1 MPRSKIPSLNNLPIE
16 VDQTVQITFRV
27 SKKDYTKLTEILN
40 DSVHVKP
47 IKNISDGF
55 RLMVKE
61 FIFHH
66 RSFEPSL
73 FYKWSNDDYYNTTL
87 KFGDLVN

>member
-1 MPRSKIPSLNNLPIE
+1 MPRRKIPSLNNLPIE

-55 RLMVKE
+55 RL
-61 FIFHH
+61 
-66 RSFEPSL
+66 SL
-73 FYKWSNDDYYNTTL
+73 IHI
-87 KFGDLVN
+87 

>member
-1 MPRSKIPSLNNLPIE
+1 MPRSKIPSLNNLPRECEKEI
-16 VDQTVQITFRV
+16 QISFRI

-55 RLMVKE
+55 RFMVKE

-73 FYKWSNDDYYNTTL
+73 LYKWSNDDYYNTTL

>member
-61 FIFHH
+61 FIFQH